1 MPAAAHGVDLAGAAG
16 LSWGA
21 MSDQRDRVLDQ
32 FTRQAEPFS
41 KAAPITDE
49 TALRPVLEATGAG
62 PADDVLDVACG
73 PGIVVCAFARIVR
86 VPRESISPRP

>member
-1 MPAAAHGVDLAGAAG
+1 
-16 LSWGA
+16 

-41 KAAPITDE
+41 KAAPVTDE

-86 VPRESISPRP
+86 MPRESISPRP